1 MSGKKAKLYDATVP
15 GVQRPVPAPA
25 SEALHP
31 DMMRLAALHREAEE
45 TALLANLLGRAPY
58 AAAFLA
64 LAAVLLAAPA
74 AATESLAP
82 LVVWLGLVA
91 LGLGAAVRAYARTI
105 GAPFERAS
113 LHRFAQDLGAVLT
126 YMGFAWG
133 AGAFLAL
140 PVTAGPLAA
149 ASFAVLPPVAV
160 AASLRNRMAA
170 LQFLAP
176 ATLLSAFAAVLRP
189 LPDGALA
196 SALILLAAAAV
207 AGIATWLGHRPGR
220 GHSLLRLAELPFGKH
235 RAL

>member
-1 MSGKKAKLYDATVP
+1 MASETAKIHEAAASQA
-15 GVQRPVPAPA
+15 GRPIPAPA
-25 SEALHP
+25 IVPGA

-58 AAAFLA
+58 AAALLA
-64 LAAVLLAAPA
+64 LAAVLVAAPA
-74 AATESLAP
+74 AASEPLAP
-82 LVVWLGLVA
+82 LLVWLALMA
-91 LGLGAAVRAYARTI
+91 LGLGAAGRAYARTI
-105 GAPFERAS
+105 GAPFDRAS

-140 PVTAGPLAA
+140 PVTAGPLEAA
-149 ASFAVLPPVAV
+149 IFAALPPALV
-160 AASLRNRMAA
+160 AASLRNRVAV

-176 ATLLSAFAAVLRP
+176 AALLSAFAMVLRP

-196 SALILLAAAAV
+196 SALTLLAAVAV
-207 AGIATWLGHRPGR
+207 AGCATWLDRRPGR
-220 GHSLLRLAELPFGKH
+220 GRSLLRLAELPFGKH